1 MVLFFAELGRSALER
16 WGASNFNP
24 AEFPRIARELLEE
37 KPPCDFVDVD
47 EMVQD
52 FLLSDEQPNQSHSS
66 FGQPELIVF
75 EHPRLYIQLL
85 FWMDGTTD
93 IHQHMFSGAFHV
105 LQGSSIHSEFAF
117 DDRKVVSSNLHLG
130 RLRLLRTE
138 LLETGQTREIVSG
151 TGFLHSLFHLDS
163 PSVTVVVRTQTDPG
177 SSPQFTYLAP
187 FVAVD
192 PLLNDPLTVR
202 RKQLLDI
209 LEQVGD
215 PSYAQIVLEMLG
227 RLDFERG
234 FFTLQNCVEALR
246 AEGAWEE
253 ALSAFCG
260 KHGTLSEGIE
270 ATIEEIGRRD
280 RLVSFRGTVGDPEH
294 RFFLALLLNVPTGD
308 RIMSM
313 VASRFEG
320 SPISTILRWLE
331 ELSERTA
338 EGTTILDVML
348 PAEPGGS
355 PDSALKNFLGDISKL
370 LGADSGE
377 SNRIAAAGGGE
388 GASDELVELRAG
400 LACTCLAVFL
410 R

>member
-1 MVLFFAELGRSALER
+1 MDSFFAELGRSALER

-24 AEFPRIARELLEE
+24 AEFPRIARELFEE

-47 EMVQD
+47 ELLQD
-52 FLLSDEQPNQSHSS
+52 FLLSDAQPAQGSS
-66 FGQPELIVF
+66 PFGQPELIVF

-117 DDRKVVSSNLHLG
+117 DDRKVVSSNMHLG
-130 RLRLLRTE
+130 RLRLLGTE

-151 TGFLHSLFHLDS
+151 TGFLHSLFHLDT
-163 PSVTVVVRTQTDPG
+163 PSVTVVLRTQTDPG
-177 SSPQFTYLAP
+177 SSPQFTYLP
-187 FVAVD
+187 PVVAVD

-209 LEQVGD
+209 LEHVGD
-215 PSYAQIVLEMLG
+215 PSYTQIVLEMLA

-246 AEGAWEE
+246 ADGAWEE
-253 ALSAFCG
+253 ALSVFSG
-260 KHGTLSEGIE
+260 KHGALAEGIE
-270 ATIEEIGRRD
+270 LTIDEIVRRD
-280 RLVSFRGTVGDPEH
+280 RLVSYRGAVGDPEH
-294 RFFLALLLNVPTGD
+294 RFFLALLLNVPTLD
-308 RIMSM
+308 RILSM

-320 SPISTILRWLE
+320 SPGATILRWLE
-331 ELSERTA
+331 ELSEKTD
-338 EGTTILDVML
+338 EGTMILDVML
-348 PAEPGGS
+348 PAEPEGS
-355 PDSALKNFLGDISKL
+355 PDIALRSFLTGISKL
-370 LGADSGE
+370 LGVDSAE
-377 SNRIAAAGGGE
+377 SNRIASLSGGE
-388 GASDELVELRAG
+388 GAPVGLREVYAG
-400 LACTCLAVFL
+400 LASTSLAAFL